1 MVYRHC
7 WRERMEH
14 QILKDRLTRQHETIL
29 VEDPA
34 ALDHGRAA
42 ASRGDDDGAA
52 RIQTAG
58 DARMRTAVGQEEEER
73 VGAREPLGHACD
85 VPMKIAG
92 LCRARMAQNVL
103 RGHPRLWHGGRQSR
117 VDRPAAAHYHPKT
130 RQGRAPRCLEIL
142 YAFWSILNPA
152 SCAAPVGA
160 RGQLREKSEQRERHH
175 R

>member
-29 VEDPA
+29 VEDSA

-58 DARMRTAVGQEEEER
+58 DARMRTVVAQEEEEEEER
-73 VGAREPLGHACD
+73 VGAREPLGHAYD
-85 VPMKIAG
+85 VPMKNAG
-92 LCRARMAQNVL
+92 LCRARMAQNVS
-103 RGHPRLWHGGRQSR
+103 RGHPRLLHGGRQSR
-117 VDRPAAAHYHPKT
+117 PGLPAAAHYHPKT

-142 YAFWSILNPA
+142 YAVWSILNPE

-160 RGQLREKSEQRERHH
+160 RAQLGEKSE
-175 R
+175 